1 MLYRGVFA
9 LVLLTLLALV
19 TACGAGV
26 AHAQSETVPGSSGGR
41 DREALVALYNATGG
55 PNWAD
60 STNWL
65 SEGPIGEWYG
75 VTADATGRVTHL
87 DLNHN
92 NLSGPIPAELGNLS
106 NLRELVLW
114 QNQLSGPIPPALQN
128 LTQLAH
134 LDLDVNR
141 LSGTIPPWLGDLEAL
156 TELHLRHN
164 QFEGSIPPELGKLPS
179 LTLLSLHDNLLTGQI
194 PSELGNLSSLTDL
207 RLYNN
212 RLTGSIPAWL
222 GDLSNLTVLYLGRNE
237 LTGPIPTELQ
247 NLSKLKGL
255 GLWEIQL
262 SGTVPSWIGEF
273 TELERLY
280 LSRNQLEGPIPV
292 WLSNLS
298 NLTHLNLAGNQ
309 LTGPIPTQLGNLSNL
324 TALALYGNQLTGSIP
339 PGLGNLSK
347 LTHLQLYQNQFT
359 GPIPTQLGNLSNLTV
374 LALYGNQLTGSIP
387 PGLGNLSKL
396 TYLQLY
402 RNQLTGPIPS
412 QLGSLSALKE
422 LILYRN
428 QFTGSIP
435 AELGDLTSLDA
446 LFLDGNQLT
455 GPIPASLGD
464 LTKLRRLSLHH
475 NLLSGAIPESLT
487 NLADLERIELAW
499 NAFTGCVPVALRDVP
514 TNDLGGLGLP
524 YCGVT
529 PSASFSTGELEAL
542 FDEIVNKTEQREA
555 FSEIK
560 EKNIGFSALEDMN
573 ALRSEFV
580 ASRTETDLY
589 YALMKLSNARRDRHL
604 RVEPVDGG
612 LQRPERASCISAPVH
627 ILPDLT
633 HIKYPTFFVAWVGEG
648 RTTPK
653 VGDTVVGVNGRSMA
667 EYVNEF
673 TPWIRHSSLHALYWQ
688 MAYELPQMVST
699 VPPQLYSEQLN
710 LTLENPW
717 GQRYEVSL
725 PYTHQCRSFDL
736 MVRYPGFC
744 EVLRRES
751 FNVMLDRSRRIILLR
766 WYGFRSS
773 LVQDVADLMEYAERE
788 KILDYD
794 MIIDVTY
801 SGGGSGGAY
810 AIQRLVDQP
819 FRPTFGNVRLSDLG
833 KELVERYAG
842 REPDVDAP
850 DVFGLNLSRS
860 WLIDWARTDAMEAIR
875 RGDAYTPP
883 VPFKLAHLPKDSDGI
898 LQPAPTHFSGEIAV
912 INARTSGG
920 SHLDQFMAML
930 VDNDLATFIG
940 VPTGGY
946 SNTWEGHEVL
956 RFQDAGRPLVNFMW
970 SIGHTIRPNG
980 EVLEGNPAQPDIYII
995 PITRD
1000 NFRDYHRMLFD
1011 DAIAALDPMRASTAA
1026 ASPTDGSCI
1035 VWKIGGQVDAT
1046 VAAEARQVVIAT
1058 HDTLTRY
1065 GMPDISQTVTIFL
1078 YHDSHALEAA
1088 VEEVAGRTVD
1098 AGEITTSSSTSSYGA
1113 RFIIINTASE
1123 RFQSWSSEAR
1133 QRQIV
1138 GHMVRIYNSLMSDL
1152 STGAPSDEVPPAGPQ
1167 WLMSGAARYFTWQT
1181 LRPSGPESCDTARTS
1196 YAGTSVSSDAPL
1208 GDLETREGYNATNGA
1223 SRLSFLAV
1231 ELLAEQAGPEA
1242 VVSYY
1247 ASLRTGVTW
1256 QEAFQTN
1263 FGMTVAEFYQLFEER
1278 RAAGFPRPRCPL
1290 LPPLVTLP
1298 DVPEYL
1304 KWEIGDGVSDEQL
1317 ETIVRGIR
1325 VTHEFARAIG
1335 LPEPNDEYE
1344 IIVYV
1349 YNNIEKMVAAHG
1361 REVSWGVE
1369 ERRRYWTGPATASAG
1384 TGKMFFGPR
1393 ALQDSALIEMAS
1405 HEFLHANYQQGVLG
1419 QRTTPS
1425 AFDRSDS
1432 MRVPRWLTEGMAVLL
1447 TQLVMSQ
1454 YHDRPYPDFDSQ
1466 ENWMSRGAGTD
1477 LSLWDAELYPAQGH
1491 VDLISDETERKKKR
1505 VIVDCIYRCGVL
1517 AVELLASLVGIGKL
1531 SDYWMY
1537 LERSMVLR
1545 VPEAD
1550 LPRTGW
1556 VQAFERAYG
1565 MTVEEFY
1572 ELFEEHRAAGFP
1584 DPEGPTPTAT
1594 PKPEPVVH
1602 PSDILDW
1609 FDGPPDEAH
1618 SYAAKSIER
1627 MWDLYPDLAAGVA
1640 RLIWVGD
1647 GITWNE
1653 EFVLEELSYVV
1664 SEDPEL
1670 VRAVVNQEHR
1680 SYLLEVGSGSAERAA
1695 DYPWLAD
1702 GMNARELYAIIE
1714 IARIAKRNPGF
1725 AERVLGYTWL
1735 ADGITWAE
1743 ARGLGTL
1750 SRWILVAPE
1759 LVDRV
1764 LKYTWLGDG
1773 ITDAEKDTLSALYS
1787 FAERVGIEAAA
1798 QVMDYQWLA
1807 DGVTWE
1813 EVSLIAELASLVADD
1828 PEAARQISRRTL
1840 VPYLLGLASG
1850 SSERAADHPWLADGL
1865 DAREL
1870 LTLIGIAGIA
1880 KEAQELAERL
1890 LGYTW
1895 LADGV
1900 SERESNGVIGL
1911 ADIAHVNLELARQV
1925 VGMGILD
1932 DPLKDRDL
1940 HAITSLRRL
1949 VETDDLA
1956 LLTSQPWFTDGLSDE
1971 ETAFL
1976 VVTNRDQ
1983 HSDSQ
1988 YRDFLRTHFTR
1999 SATISLPLAGD
2010 VDVWVFW
2017 HLPFPDSDDSI
2028 ELIED
2033 AVRASE
2039 ALMGVP
2045 FPTTDIILLLARI
2058 HRRDVA
2064 SRSDER

>member
-1 MLYRGVFA
+1 M
-9 LVLLTLLALV
+9 
-19 TACGAGV
+19 
-26 AHAQSETVPGSSGGR
+26 
-41 DREALVALYNATGG
+41 
-55 PNWAD
+55 
-60 STNWL
+60 
-65 SEGPIGEWYG
+65 
-75 VTADATGRVTHL
+75 
-87 DLNHN
+87 
-92 NLSGPIPAELGNLS
+92 
-106 NLRELVLW
+106 
-114 QNQLSGPIPPALQN
+114 
-128 LTQLAH
+128 
-134 LDLDVNR
+134 
-141 LSGTIPPWLGDLEAL
+141 
-156 TELHLRHN
+156 
-164 QFEGSIPPELGKLPS
+164 
-179 LTLLSLHDNLLTGQI
+179 
-194 PSELGNLSSLTDL
+194 
-207 RLYNN
+207 
-212 RLTGSIPAWL
+212 
-222 GDLSNLTVLYLGRNE
+222 
-237 LTGPIPTELQ
+237 Q

-298 NLTHLNLAGNQ
+298 NLTHLNLWVTGNQ
-309 LTGPIPTQLGNLSNL
+309 L
-324 TALALYGNQLTGSIP
+324 
-339 PGLGNLSK
+339 
-347 LTHLQLYQNQFT
+347 T

-422 LILYRN
+422 LILHRN

-475 NLLSGAIPESLT
+475 NLLTGAIPESLT
-487 NLADLERIELAW
+487 NLADLERIKLAW

-604 RVEPVDGG
+604 GVEPVDGG

-633 HIKYPTFFVAWVGEG
+633 HIKNPTFFVAWVGEG

-688 MAYELPQMVST
+688 MAYELPQMVSA

-751 FNVMLDRSRRIILLR
+751 FNVMLDRSRRMILLR

-788 KILDYD
+788 QILDYD

-833 KELVERYAG
+833 KELVERYAEQ
-842 REPDVDAP
+842 EPDADAP

-956 RFQDAGRPLVNFMW
+956 RFQDAGRPLVEFMW

-1011 DAIAALDPMRASTAA
+1011 DAIAALDPMRASAA
-1026 ASPTDGSCI
+1026 TASPTDGSCI

-1088 VEEVAGRTVD
+1088 VEEGGGPTVD
-1098 AGEITTSSSTSSYGA
+1098 AGEITTSSGTSSYGA

-1247 ASLRTGVTW
+1247 ASLRPGTIW
-1256 QEAFQTN
+1256 QEAFQAA
-1263 FGMTVAEFYQLFEER
+1263 FGMTVAESYQLFEER
-1278 RAAGFPRPRCPL
+1278 RSAGFPRPRCET
-1290 LPPLVTLP
+1290 LPPLVTIPGSPEYVKWYIGP
-1298 DVPEYL
+1298 DVPLEYVE
-1304 KWEIGDGVSDEQL
+1304 EIL
-1317 ETIVRGIR
+1317 EGTRLMHEYAASR
-1325 VTHEFARAIG
+1325 VP
-1335 LPEPNDEYE
+1335 LEPGYE
-1344 IIVYV
+1344 IQIFLYGDLDTAASITSMLNGWPIQKARE
-1349 YNNIEKMVAAHG
+1349 YWENGFAMTGPHRGANGSSIMTNTFSERYAQTKPKYRMKVAAH
-1361 REVSWGVE
+1361 ELFHA
-1369 ERRRYWTGPATASAG
+1369 YQTALGGLRHSSSDDQVPTAG
-1384 TGKMFFGPR
+1384 
-1393 ALQDSALIEMAS
+1393 
-1405 HEFLHANYQQGVLG
+1405 
-1419 QRTTPS
+1419 
-1425 AFDRSDS
+1425 
-1432 MRVPRWLTEGMAVLL
+1432 PRWLREGIAEFFAYKALDAGNVL
-1447 TQLVMSQ
+1447 S
-1454 YHDRPYPDFDSQ
+1454 Y
-1466 ENWMSRGAGTD
+1466 
-1477 LSLWDAELYPAQGH
+1477 
-1491 VDLISDETERKKKR
+1491 ETERNSTSNHQGFVAQAEGVDRPLSEMEKKDGLRR
-1505 VIVDCIYRCGVL
+1505 VPYPFLLL
-1517 AVELLASLVGIGKL
+1517 AAELLAS
-1531 SDYWMY
+1531 
-1537 LERSMVLR
+1537 RSGEDALIR
-1545 VPEAD
+1545 FFSLGQPGTTWQEGFE
-1550 LPRTGW
+1550 T
-1556 VQAFERAYG
+1556 AFG
-1565 MTVEEFY
+1565 MPVKEFY

-1584 DPEGPTPTAT
+1584 EVEL
-1594 PKPEPVVH
+1594 PK
-1602 PSDILDW
+1602 
-1609 FDGPPDEAH
+1609 
-1618 SYAAKSIER
+1618 
-1627 MWDLYPDLAAGVA
+1627 
-1640 RLIWVGD
+1640 
-1647 GITWNE
+1647 
-1653 EFVLEELSYVV
+1653 
-1664 SEDPEL
+1664 
-1670 VRAVVNQEHR
+1670 
-1680 SYLLEVGSGSAERAA
+1680 
-1695 DYPWLAD
+1695 
-1702 GMNARELYAIIE
+1702 
-1714 IARIAKRNPGF
+1714 
-1725 AERVLGYTWL
+1725 
-1735 ADGITWAE
+1735 
-1743 ARGLGTL
+1743 
-1750 SRWILVAPE
+1750 
-1759 LVDRV
+1759 
-1764 LKYTWLGDG
+1764 
-1773 ITDAEKDTLSALYS
+1773 
-1787 FAERVGIEAAA
+1787 
-1798 QVMDYQWLA
+1798 
-1807 DGVTWE
+1807 
-1813 EVSLIAELASLVADD
+1813 
-1828 PEAARQISRRTL
+1828 
-1840 VPYLLGLASG
+1840 
-1850 SSERAADHPWLADGL
+1850 
-1865 DAREL
+1865 
-1870 LTLIGIAGIA
+1870 
-1880 KEAQELAERL
+1880 
-1890 LGYTW
+1890 
-1895 LADGV
+1895 
-1900 SERESNGVIGL
+1900 
-1911 ADIAHVNLELARQV
+1911 
-1925 VGMGILD
+1925 
-1932 DPLKDRDL
+1932 
-1940 HAITSLRRL
+1940 
-1949 VETDDLA
+1949 
-1956 LLTSQPWFTDGLSDE
+1956 
-1971 ETAFL
+1971 
-1976 VVTNRDQ
+1976 
-1983 HSDSQ
+1983 
-1988 YRDFLRTHFTR
+1988 
-1999 SATISLPLAGD
+1999 
-2010 VDVWVFW
+2010 
-2017 HLPFPDSDDSI
+2017 
-2028 ELIED
+2028 
-2033 AVRASE
+2033 
-2039 ALMGVP
+2039 
-2045 FPTTDIILLLARI
+2045 
-2058 HRRDVA
+2058 
-2064 SRSDER
+2064 

>member
-41 DREALVALYNATGG
+41 DREALVALYNATDG

-60 STNWL
+60 NTNWL

-75 VTADATGRVTHL
+75 VTADGRVSHL

-179 LTLLSLHDNLLTGQI
+179 LTLLSLDDNLLTGQI

-212 RLTGSIPAWL
+212 RLTGPIPSWL
-222 GDLSNLTVLYLGRNE
+222 GNLSHLEYLYLGGNKF
-237 LTGPIPTELQ
+237 TGPIPTELQ

-324 TALALYGNQLTGSIP
+324 TVLALYGNQLTGSIP

-347 LTHLQLYQNQFT
+347 LTHLQLY
-359 GPIPTQLGNLSNLTV
+359 
-374 LALYGNQLTGSIP
+374 
-387 PGLGNLSKL
+387 
-396 TYLQLY
+396 

-422 LILYRN
+422 LILHRN

-464 LTKLRRLSLHH
+464 LAKLRRLSLYGNQLTGSIPPGLGNLSKLTRLQLYRNQLTGPIPSQLGSLSALKELNLHRNQFTGSIPAELGDLTSLDALFLDSNQLTGPIPASLGDLAKLRRLSLHH
-475 NLLSGAIPESLT
+475 NLLTGAIPPGLGNLSKLTHLQLYRNQLTGPIPSQLGSLSALKELNLHRNQFTGSIPAELGDLTSLDALFLDGNQLTGPIPASLGDLAKLRRLSLHHNLLTGAIPESLT
-487 NLADLERIELAW
+487 NLADLERIEVAW

-560 EKNIGFSALEDMN
+560 ESNVGFSPLDDMN

-633 HIKYPTFFVAWVGEG
+633 HIKNPTFFVAWVGEG

-673 TPWIRHSSLHALYWQ
+673 TPWIRHSSLHTLYWQ

-699 VPPQLYSEQLN
+699 VPPKLYSEQLN

-751 FNVMLDRSRRIILLR
+751 FNAMLDRSRQIILLQ

-773 LVQDVADLMEYAERE
+773 LVQDIVDLMEYAERE
-788 KILDYD
+788 QILDYD
-794 MIIDVTY
+794 MIIDVTS

-819 FRPTFGNVRLSDLG
+819 FRTTFGNVRLSDLG
-833 KELVERYAG
+833 KDLVEHYAEQ
-842 REPDVDAP
+842 EPDADAP

-883 VPFKLAHLPKDSDGI
+883 VPFKLAHLPKDSHGI
-898 LQPAPTHFSGEIAV
+898 LPPAPMHFSGNVAI

-956 RFQDAGRPLVNFMW
+956 RFQDADRPLVNFMW

-980 EVLEGNPAQPDIYII
+980 EVLEGNPAQPDIYIL
-995 PITRD
+995 ITRD

-1011 DAIAALDPMRASTAA
+1011 DAIAALDPMRAST
-1026 ASPTDGSCI
+1026 DGSCI
-1035 VWKIGGQVDAT
+1035 VWKIGDEVNPTAET
-1046 VAAEARQVVIAT
+1046 EARETVLAVHDYAVDLGLSRLGSPIT
-1058 HDTLTRY
+1058 IFVYRNLDTL
-1065 GMPDISQTVTIFL
+1065 GAEF
-1078 YHDSHALEAA
+1078 EAT
-1088 VEEVAGRTVD
+1088 AGRILDDSVGPDFAAGRNPFANGSNWVAVNTSADRYREWTAETRERQLGGHFSD
-1098 AGEITTSSSTSSYGA
+1098 ALLREMSGLPLWA
-1113 RFIIINTASE
+1113 
-1123 RFQSWSSEAR
+1123 
-1133 QRQIV
+1133 QRDQ
-1138 GHMVRIYNSLMSDL
+1138 
-1152 STGAPSDEVPPAGPQ
+1152 VPPGGPA
-1167 WLMSGAARYFTWQT
+1167 WLLEGSRKFLTYQA
-1181 LRPSGPESCDTARTS
+1181 LRPSGPESCDPTRGRYAHISESVDTPLSETETS
-1196 YAGTSVSSDAPL
+1196 EDFWA
-1208 GDLETREGYNATNGA
+1208 LENPSAHG
-1223 SRLSFLAV
+1223 FLAV

-1242 VVSYY
+1242 VISYY
-1247 ASLRTGVTW
+1247 ASLRPGTIW
-1256 QEAFQTN
+1256 QEAFQAA
-1263 FGMTVAEFYQLFEER
+1263 FGMTVEESYQLFEER
-1278 RAAGFPRPRCPL
+1278 RSAGFPRPRCET
-1290 LPPLVTLP
+1290 LPPLVTIPGSPEYVKWYIGP
-1298 DVPEYL
+1298 DVPPEYVG
-1304 KWEIGDGVSDEQL
+1304 EIL
-1317 ETIVRGIR
+1317 EGTRLMHEYAASR
-1325 VTHEFARAIG
+1325 VP
-1335 LPEPNDEYE
+1335 LEPGYE
-1344 IIVYV
+1344 IQIFLYGDLDTAASITSMLNGWPIQKARE
-1349 YNNIEKMVAAHG
+1349 YWENGFAMTGPHRGANGSSIMTNTFSERYAQTKPKYRMKVAAH
-1361 REVSWGVE
+1361 E
-1369 ERRRYWTGPATASAG
+1369 
-1384 TGKMFFGPR
+1384 
-1393 ALQDSALIEMAS
+1393 L
-1405 HEFLHANYQQGVLG
+1405 LHAYQTALG
-1419 QRTTPS
+1419 GLRHS
-1425 AFDRSDS
+1425 SSDDQ
-1432 MRVPRWLTEGMAVLL
+1432 VPTAGPRWLREGIAEFFAYKALDAGGVL
-1447 TQLVMSQ
+1447 S
-1454 YHDRPYPDFDSQ
+1454 Y
-1466 ENWMSRGAGTD
+1466 
-1477 LSLWDAELYPAQGH
+1477 
-1491 VDLISDETERKKKR
+1491 ETERNSTSNHQGFVAQAEGVDRPLSEMEKKDGLHR
-1505 VIVDCIYRCGVL
+1505 VPYPFLLL
-1517 AVELLASLVGIGKL
+1517 AAELLAS
-1531 SDYWMY
+1531 
-1537 LERSMVLR
+1537 RSGEDALIR
-1545 VPEAD
+1545 FFSLGQPGTTWQEGFE
-1550 LPRTGW
+1550 T
-1556 VQAFERAYG
+1556 AFG
-1565 MTVEEFY
+1565 MPVKEFY

-1584 DPEGPTPTAT
+1584 EVEL
-1594 PKPEPVVH
+1594 PK
-1602 PSDILDW
+1602 
-1609 FDGPPDEAH
+1609 
-1618 SYAAKSIER
+1618 
-1627 MWDLYPDLAAGVA
+1627 
-1640 RLIWVGD
+1640 
-1647 GITWNE
+1647 
-1653 EFVLEELSYVV
+1653 
-1664 SEDPEL
+1664 
-1670 VRAVVNQEHR
+1670 
-1680 SYLLEVGSGSAERAA
+1680 
-1695 DYPWLAD
+1695 
-1702 GMNARELYAIIE
+1702 
-1714 IARIAKRNPGF
+1714 
-1725 AERVLGYTWL
+1725 
-1735 ADGITWAE
+1735 
-1743 ARGLGTL
+1743 
-1750 SRWILVAPE
+1750 
-1759 LVDRV
+1759 
-1764 LKYTWLGDG
+1764 
-1773 ITDAEKDTLSALYS
+1773 
-1787 FAERVGIEAAA
+1787 
-1798 QVMDYQWLA
+1798 
-1807 DGVTWE
+1807 
-1813 EVSLIAELASLVADD
+1813 
-1828 PEAARQISRRTL
+1828 
-1840 VPYLLGLASG
+1840 
-1850 SSERAADHPWLADGL
+1850 
-1865 DAREL
+1865 
-1870 LTLIGIAGIA
+1870 
-1880 KEAQELAERL
+1880 
-1890 LGYTW
+1890 
-1895 LADGV
+1895 
-1900 SERESNGVIGL
+1900 
-1911 ADIAHVNLELARQV
+1911 
-1925 VGMGILD
+1925 
-1932 DPLKDRDL
+1932 
-1940 HAITSLRRL
+1940 
-1949 VETDDLA
+1949 
-1956 LLTSQPWFTDGLSDE
+1956 
-1971 ETAFL
+1971 
-1976 VVTNRDQ
+1976 
-1983 HSDSQ
+1983 
-1988 YRDFLRTHFTR
+1988 
-1999 SATISLPLAGD
+1999 
-2010 VDVWVFW
+2010 
-2017 HLPFPDSDDSI
+2017 
-2028 ELIED
+2028 
-2033 AVRASE
+2033 
-2039 ALMGVP
+2039 
-2045 FPTTDIILLLARI
+2045 
-2058 HRRDVA
+2058 
-2064 SRSDER
+2064 

>member
-87 DLNHN
+87 DLNQN

-114 QNQLSGPIPPALQN
+114 QNQLSGPIPSALQN
-128 LTQLAH
+128 LTALSH
-134 LDLDVNR
+134 LDLTGNQLSGAIPSWLGNISTLIELHLESNR
-141 LSGTIPPWLGDLEAL
+141 FTGTIP
-156 TELHLRHN
+156 R
-164 QFEGSIPPELGKLPS
+164 
-179 LTLLSLHDNLLTGQI
+179 
-194 PSELGNLSSLTDL
+194 ELGNLSKLTVLHLNHNDLKGSVPAQLQNLHQLEQMYLHRNRLAGQIPTELGNLKSLTALALSDNQL
-207 RLYNN
+207 Q
-212 RLTGSIPAWL
+212 GSIPSQLVNLTSLQGLWLQGNQLTGPVPPWL
-222 GDLSNLTVLYLGRNE
+222 GNLSNLEDLYLGDNE
-237 LTGPIPTELQ
+237 FTGPLPTELQ
-247 NLSKLKGL
+247 NLSKLKRL
-255 GLWEIQL
+255 DLREIQL

-280 LSRNQLEGPIPV
+280 LSRNQLTGPIPV

-298 NLTHLNLAGNQ
+298 NLTHLNLG
-309 LTGPIPTQLGNLSNL
+309 G
-324 TALALYGNQLTGSIP
+324 
-339 PGLGNLSK
+339 
-347 LTHLQLYQNQFT
+347 NQFT

-396 TYLQLY
+396 IHLQLY

-422 LILYRN
+422 LTLHGN

-455 GPIPASLGD
+455 GAIPASLGD

-475 NLLSGAIPESLT
+475 NLLTGAIPESLT
-487 NLADLERIELAW
+487 NLADLERIKLAW

-604 RVEPVDGG
+604 GVEPVDGG

-633 HIKYPTFFVAWVGEG
+633 HIKNPTFFVAWVGEG

-744 EVLRRES
+744 EALRRES
-751 FNVMLDRSRRIILLR
+751 FNVMLDRSRQIILLQ

-833 KELVERYAG
+833 KELVERYAE
-842 REPDVDAP
+842 REPDADAP

-956 RFQDAGRPLVNFMW
+956 RFQDADRPLVEFMW

-1011 DAIAALDPMRASTAA
+1011 DAIAALDPVRAS
-1026 ASPTDGSCI
+1026 TDGSCI
-1035 VWKIGGQVDAT
+1035 VWKIGDEVNPTAET
-1046 VAAEARQVVIAT
+1046 EARETVLAVHDYAVDLGLSRLGSPIT
-1058 HDTLTRY
+1058 IFVYRNLDTL
-1065 GMPDISQTVTIFL
+1065 GAEF
-1078 YHDSHALEAA
+1078 EAT
-1088 VEEVAGRTVD
+1088 AGRILDDSVGPDFAAGRNPFANGSNWVAVNTSADRYREWPAETRERQLGGHFSD
-1098 AGEITTSSSTSSYGA
+1098 ALLREMSGLPLWA
-1113 RFIIINTASE
+1113 
-1123 RFQSWSSEAR
+1123 
-1133 QRQIV
+1133 QRDQ
-1138 GHMVRIYNSLMSDL
+1138 
-1152 STGAPSDEVPPAGPQ
+1152 VPPGGPA
-1167 WLMSGAARYFTWQT
+1167 WLLEGSRKFLTYQA
-1181 LRPSGPESCDTARTS
+1181 LRPSGPESCDPTRGRYAHISESVDTPLSETETS
-1196 YAGTSVSSDAPL
+1196 EDFWA
-1208 GDLETREGYNATNGA
+1208 LENPSAHG
-1223 SRLSFLAV
+1223 FLAV

-1247 ASLRTGVTW
+1247 ASLRPGTIW

-1278 RAAGFPRPRCPL
+1278 RSAGFPRPRCPT
-1290 LPPLVTLP
+1290 LPPLVTIP
-1298 DVPEYL
+1298 GAPEYI
-1304 KWEIGDGVSDEQL
+1304 KWEIGSAVRPEYVEDAIEGARLMQEYAESLGMPEVEGEVIFQIYHNQDEFIAAF
-1317 ETIVRGIR
+1317 ER
-1325 VTHEFARAIG
+1325 VTGGKANRNVLESTAVAGKGYISLNALRLEQGNTSPESLKKISAHEI
-1335 LPEPNDEYE
+1335 L
-1344 IIVYV
+1344 
-1349 YNNIEKMVAAHG
+1349 H
-1361 REVSWGVE
+1361 
-1369 ERRRYWTGPATASAG
+1369 
-1384 TGKMFFGPR
+1384 
-1393 ALQDSALIEMAS
+1393 ALQHDLA
-1405 HEFLHANYQQGVLG
+1405 GVKG
-1419 QRTTPS
+1419 G
-1425 AFDRSDS
+1425 SDDHS
-1432 MRVPRWLTEGMAVLL
+1432 IPETGPRWLTEGIAEFLAYQALSAADVLSYD
-1447 TQLVMSQ
+1447 TKRNSTDPWGFVK
-1454 YHDRPYPDFDSQ
+1454 
-1466 ENWMSRGAGTD
+1466 RGEYVD
-1477 LSLWDAELYPAQGH
+1477 KPLSEL
-1491 VDLISDETERKKKR
+1491 ETMVGIRAAR
-1505 VIVDCIYRCGVL
+1505 GSTYSYFLL
-1517 AVELLASLVGIGKL
+1517 AAELLAS
-1531 SDYWMY
+1531 
-1537 LERSMVLR
+1537 
-1545 VPEAD
+1545 
-1550 LPRTGW
+1550 RTGQSSLIHYYTLLPPGTTW
-1556 VQAFERAYG
+1556 QEAFETTFG

-1572 ELFEEHRAAGFP
+1572 VLFEEHRAAGFP
-1584 DPEGPTPTAT
+1584 EVEL
-1594 PKPEPVVH
+1594 PK
-1602 PSDILDW
+1602 
-1609 FDGPPDEAH
+1609 
-1618 SYAAKSIER
+1618 
-1627 MWDLYPDLAAGVA
+1627 
-1640 RLIWVGD
+1640 
-1647 GITWNE
+1647 
-1653 EFVLEELSYVV
+1653 
-1664 SEDPEL
+1664 
-1670 VRAVVNQEHR
+1670 
-1680 SYLLEVGSGSAERAA
+1680 
-1695 DYPWLAD
+1695 
-1702 GMNARELYAIIE
+1702 
-1714 IARIAKRNPGF
+1714 
-1725 AERVLGYTWL
+1725 
-1735 ADGITWAE
+1735 
-1743 ARGLGTL
+1743 
-1750 SRWILVAPE
+1750 
-1759 LVDRV
+1759 
-1764 LKYTWLGDG
+1764 
-1773 ITDAEKDTLSALYS
+1773 
-1787 FAERVGIEAAA
+1787 
-1798 QVMDYQWLA
+1798 
-1807 DGVTWE
+1807 
-1813 EVSLIAELASLVADD
+1813 
-1828 PEAARQISRRTL
+1828 
-1840 VPYLLGLASG
+1840 
-1850 SSERAADHPWLADGL
+1850 
-1865 DAREL
+1865 
-1870 LTLIGIAGIA
+1870 
-1880 KEAQELAERL
+1880 
-1890 LGYTW
+1890 
-1895 LADGV
+1895 
-1900 SERESNGVIGL
+1900 
-1911 ADIAHVNLELARQV
+1911 
-1925 VGMGILD
+1925 
-1932 DPLKDRDL
+1932 
-1940 HAITSLRRL
+1940 
-1949 VETDDLA
+1949 
-1956 LLTSQPWFTDGLSDE
+1956 
-1971 ETAFL
+1971 
-1976 VVTNRDQ
+1976 
-1983 HSDSQ
+1983 
-1988 YRDFLRTHFTR
+1988 
-1999 SATISLPLAGD
+1999 
-2010 VDVWVFW
+2010 
-2017 HLPFPDSDDSI
+2017 
-2028 ELIED
+2028 
-2033 AVRASE
+2033 
-2039 ALMGVP
+2039 
-2045 FPTTDIILLLARI
+2045 
-2058 HRRDVA
+2058 
-2064 SRSDER
+2064 

>member
-65 SEGPIGEWYG
+65 SEAPIGEWYG

-114 QNQLSGPIPPALQN
+114 QNQLSGPIPSALQN

-141 LSGTIPPWLGDLEAL
+141 LSGTIPAWLGDLEAL

-207 RLYNN
+207 RLNNN

-280 LSRNQLEGPIPV
+280 LSRNQLTGPIPV
-292 WLSNLS
+292 W
-298 NLTHLNLAGNQ
+298 
-309 LTGPIPTQLGNLSNL
+309 LGNLSNL
-324 TALALYGNQLTGSIP
+324 TRLNLGGNQLTGSIP
-339 PGLGNLSK
+339 PELGNLSK

-396 TYLQLY
+396 IHLQLY

-422 LILYRN
+422 LILHRN

-455 GPIPASLGD
+455 GAIPASLGD
-464 LTKLRRLSLHH
+464 LTKLRRLSLHD
-475 NLLSGAIPESLT
+475 NLLTGAIPESLT
-487 NLADLERIELAW
+487 NLADLERIKLAW

-560 EKNIGFSALEDMN
+560 ESNVGFSPLDDMN

-633 HIKYPTFFVAWVGEG
+633 HIKNPTFFVAWVGEG

-751 FNVMLDRSRRIILLR
+751 FNVMLDRSRRMILLR

-788 KILDYD
+788 QILDYD

-833 KELVERYAG
+833 KELVERYAEQ
-842 REPDVDAP
+842 EPDADAP

-956 RFQDAGRPLVNFMW
+956 RFQDADRPLVEFMW

-1035 VWKIGGQVDAT
+1035 VWKIGDEVNPTAET
-1046 VAAEARQVVIAT
+1046 EARETVLAVHDYAVDLGLSRLGSPIT
-1058 HDTLTRY
+1058 IFVYRNLDTL
-1065 GMPDISQTVTIFL
+1065 GAEF
-1078 YHDSHALEAA
+1078 EAT
-1088 VEEVAGRTVD
+1088 AGRILDDSVGPD
-1098 AGEITTSSSTSSYGA
+1098 FAAGRNPFANGSNWVAVNTSADRY
-1113 RFIIINTASE
+1113 RE
-1123 RFQSWSSEAR
+1123 W
-1133 QRQIV
+1133 
-1138 GHMVRIYNSLMSDL
+1138 
-1152 STGAPSDEVPPAGPQ
+1152 PA
-1167 WLMSGAARYFTWQT
+1167 
-1181 LRPSGPESCDTARTS
+1181 
-1196 YAGTSVSSDAPL
+1196 
-1208 GDLETREGYNATNGA
+1208 ETREG
-1223 SRLSFLAV
+1223 
-1231 ELLAEQAGPEA
+1231 
-1242 VVSYY
+1242 
-1247 ASLRTGVTW
+1247 
-1256 QEAFQTN
+1256 
-1263 FGMTVAEFYQLFEER
+1263 QL
-1278 RAAGFPRPRCPL
+1278 GRPL
-1290 LPPLVTLP
+1290 
-1298 DVPEYL
+1298 
-1304 KWEIGDGVSDEQL
+1304 
-1317 ETIVRGIR
+1317 
-1325 VTHEFARAIG
+1325 
-1335 LPEPNDEYE
+1335 
-1344 IIVYV
+1344 
-1349 YNNIEKMVAAHG
+1349 
-1361 REVSWGVE
+1361 
-1369 ERRRYWTGPATASAG
+1369 
-1384 TGKMFFGPR
+1384 
-1393 ALQDSALIEMAS
+1393 
-1405 HEFLHANYQQGVLG
+1405 
-1419 QRTTPS
+1419 
-1425 AFDRSDS
+1425 
-1432 MRVPRWLTEGMAVLL
+1432 
-1447 TQLVMSQ
+1447 
-1454 YHDRPYPDFDSQ
+1454 
-1466 ENWMSRGAGTD
+1466 
-1477 LSLWDAELYPAQGH
+1477 
-1491 VDLISDETERKKKR
+1491 
-1505 VIVDCIYRCGVL
+1505 
-1517 AVELLASLVGIGKL
+1517 
-1531 SDYWMY
+1531 
-1537 LERSMVLR
+1537 
-1545 VPEAD
+1545 
-1550 LPRTGW
+1550 
-1556 VQAFERAYG
+1556 
-1565 MTVEEFY
+1565 
-1572 ELFEEHRAAGFP
+1572 
-1584 DPEGPTPTAT
+1584 
-1594 PKPEPVVH
+1594 
-1602 PSDILDW
+1602 
-1609 FDGPPDEAH
+1609 
-1618 SYAAKSIER
+1618 
-1627 MWDLYPDLAAGVA
+1627 
-1640 RLIWVGD
+1640 
-1647 GITWNE
+1647 
-1653 EFVLEELSYVV
+1653 
-1664 SEDPEL
+1664 
-1670 VRAVVNQEHR
+1670 
-1680 SYLLEVGSGSAERAA
+1680 
-1695 DYPWLAD
+1695 
-1702 GMNARELYAIIE
+1702 
-1714 IARIAKRNPGF
+1714 
-1725 AERVLGYTWL
+1725 
-1735 ADGITWAE
+1735 
-1743 ARGLGTL
+1743 
-1750 SRWILVAPE
+1750 
-1759 LVDRV
+1759 
-1764 LKYTWLGDG
+1764 
-1773 ITDAEKDTLSALYS
+1773 
-1787 FAERVGIEAAA
+1787 
-1798 QVMDYQWLA
+1798 
-1807 DGVTWE
+1807 
-1813 EVSLIAELASLVADD
+1813 
-1828 PEAARQISRRTL
+1828 
-1840 VPYLLGLASG
+1840 
-1850 SSERAADHPWLADGL
+1850 
-1865 DAREL
+1865 
-1870 LTLIGIAGIA
+1870 
-1880 KEAQELAERL
+1880 
-1890 LGYTW
+1890 
-1895 LADGV
+1895 
-1900 SERESNGVIGL
+1900 
-1911 ADIAHVNLELARQV
+1911 
-1925 VGMGILD
+1925 
-1932 DPLKDRDL
+1932 
-1940 HAITSLRRL
+1940 
-1949 VETDDLA
+1949 
-1956 LLTSQPWFTDGLSDE
+1956 
-1971 ETAFL
+1971 
-1976 VVTNRDQ
+1976 
-1983 HSDSQ
+1983 
-1988 YRDFLRTHFTR
+1988 
-1999 SATISLPLAGD
+1999 
-2010 VDVWVFW
+2010 
-2017 HLPFPDSDDSI
+2017 
-2028 ELIED
+2028 
-2033 AVRASE
+2033 
-2039 ALMGVP
+2039 
-2045 FPTTDIILLLARI
+2045 
-2058 HRRDVA
+2058 
-2064 SRSDER
+2064 

>member
-114 QNQLSGPIPPALQN
+114 QNQLSGPIPSALQN
-128 LTQLAH
+128 LTALSH
-134 LDLDVNR
+134 LDLSGNQLSGAIPSWLGNISTLIELHLESNR
-141 LSGTIPPWLGDLEAL
+141 FTGTIP
-156 TELHLRHN
+156 R
-164 QFEGSIPPELGKLPS
+164 
-179 LTLLSLHDNLLTGQI
+179 
-194 PSELGNLSSLTDL
+194 ELGNLSKLTVLHLNHNDLKGSVPAQLQNLHQLEQMYLHRNRLAGQIPTELGNLKSLTALALSDNQL
-207 RLYNN
+207 Q
-212 RLTGSIPAWL
+212 GSIPSQLVNLTSLQGLWLQGNQLTGPVPPWL
-222 GDLSNLTVLYLGRNE
+222 GNLSNLEYLYLGGNKF
-237 LTGPIPTELQ
+237 TGPVPTELQ
-247 NLSKLKGL
+247 NLSKLKRL
-255 GLWEIQL
+255 DLREIQL

-280 LSRNQLEGPIPV
+280 LSRNQLTGPIPV

-298 NLTHLNLAGNQ
+298 NLTHLNLG
-309 LTGPIPTQLGNLSNL
+309 
-324 TALALYGNQLTGSIP
+324 GNQLTGSIP

-347 LTHLQLYQNQFT
+347 LTHLQLSRNQF
-359 GPIPTQLGNLSNLTV
+359 
-374 LALYGNQLTGSIP
+374 
-387 PGLGNLSKL
+387 
-396 TYLQLY
+396 
-402 RNQLTGPIPS
+402 TGPIPS

-422 LILYRN
+422 LTLHRN

-455 GPIPASLGD
+455 GAIPASLGD
-464 LTKLRRLSLHH
+464 LTKLRRLSLRD
-475 NLLSGAIPESLT
+475 NLLTGAIPESLT

-529 PSASFSTGELEAL
+529 PSASFSTGKLEAL

-560 EKNIGFSALEDMN
+560 ESNVGFSPLDDMN

-633 HIKYPTFFVAWVGEG
+633 HIKNPTFFVAWVGEG

-688 MAYELPQMVST
+688 MAYELPQMVSA

-744 EVLRRES
+744 EALRRES
-751 FNVMLDRSRRIILLR
+751 FNAMLDRSRQIILLQ

-788 KILDYD
+788 QILDYD

-833 KELVERYAG
+833 KELIERYAG
-842 REPDVDAP
+842 REPDADAP
-850 DVFGLNLSRS
+850 DIFGLNLSRS

-956 RFQDAGRPLVNFMW
+956 RFQDADRPLVEFMW

-1098 AGEITTSSSTSSYGA
+1098 AGEITMSSGRSSYGA
-1113 RFIIINTASE
+1113 RFIINTASE

-1196 YAGTSVSSDAPL
+1196 YAGTSVFSDAPL

-1231 ELLAEQAGPEA
+1231 ELLAEQTGPEA

-1247 ASLRTGVTW
+1247 ASLRPGTIW
-1256 QEAFQTN
+1256 QEAFQAA
-1263 FGMTVAEFYQLFEER
+1263 FGMTVAESYQLFEER
-1278 RAAGFPRPRCPL
+1278 RAAGFPRPRCST
-1290 LPPLVTLP
+1290 LPPLVTMP
-1298 DVPEYL
+1298 GAPEYI
-1304 KWEIGDGVSDEQL
+1304 KWEIGSAVRPEYVEDAIEGARLMQEYAESLGMPEVEGEVIFQIYHNQDEFIAAY
-1317 ETIVRGIR
+1317 ER
-1325 VTHEFARAIG
+1325 VTGGKANRNVLESTAVAGKGYISLNALRLEQGNTSPESLKKISAHEI
-1335 LPEPNDEYE
+1335 L
-1344 IIVYV
+1344 
-1349 YNNIEKMVAAHG
+1349 H
-1361 REVSWGVE
+1361 
-1369 ERRRYWTGPATASAG
+1369 
-1384 TGKMFFGPR
+1384 
-1393 ALQDSALIEMAS
+1393 ALQHDLA
-1405 HEFLHANYQQGVLG
+1405 GVKG
-1419 QRTTPS
+1419 G
-1425 AFDRSDS
+1425 SDDHS
-1432 MRVPRWLTEGMAVLL
+1432 IPETGPRWLTEGIAEFLAYQALSAADVLSYD
-1447 TQLVMSQ
+1447 TKRNSTDPWGFVK
-1454 YHDRPYPDFDSQ
+1454 
-1466 ENWMSRGAGTD
+1466 RGEYVD
-1477 LSLWDAELYPAQGH
+1477 KPLSEL
-1491 VDLISDETERKKKR
+1491 ETMVGIRAAR
-1505 VIVDCIYRCGVL
+1505 GSTYSYFLL
-1517 AVELLASLVGIGKL
+1517 AAELLAS
-1531 SDYWMY
+1531 
-1537 LERSMVLR
+1537 
-1545 VPEAD
+1545 
-1550 LPRTGW
+1550 RTGQSSLIHYYTLLPPGTTW
-1556 VQAFERAYG
+1556 QEAFETTFG

-1572 ELFEEHRAAGFP
+1572 VLFEEHRAAGFP
-1584 DPEGPTPTAT
+1584 EVEL
-1594 PKPEPVVH
+1594 PK
-1602 PSDILDW
+1602 
-1609 FDGPPDEAH
+1609 
-1618 SYAAKSIER
+1618 
-1627 MWDLYPDLAAGVA
+1627 
-1640 RLIWVGD
+1640 
-1647 GITWNE
+1647 
-1653 EFVLEELSYVV
+1653 
-1664 SEDPEL
+1664 
-1670 VRAVVNQEHR
+1670 
-1680 SYLLEVGSGSAERAA
+1680 
-1695 DYPWLAD
+1695 
-1702 GMNARELYAIIE
+1702 
-1714 IARIAKRNPGF
+1714 
-1725 AERVLGYTWL
+1725 
-1735 ADGITWAE
+1735 
-1743 ARGLGTL
+1743 
-1750 SRWILVAPE
+1750 
-1759 LVDRV
+1759 
-1764 LKYTWLGDG
+1764 
-1773 ITDAEKDTLSALYS
+1773 
-1787 FAERVGIEAAA
+1787 
-1798 QVMDYQWLA
+1798 
-1807 DGVTWE
+1807 
-1813 EVSLIAELASLVADD
+1813 
-1828 PEAARQISRRTL
+1828 
-1840 VPYLLGLASG
+1840 
-1850 SSERAADHPWLADGL
+1850 
-1865 DAREL
+1865 
-1870 LTLIGIAGIA
+1870 
-1880 KEAQELAERL
+1880 
-1890 LGYTW
+1890 
-1895 LADGV
+1895 
-1900 SERESNGVIGL
+1900 
-1911 ADIAHVNLELARQV
+1911 
-1925 VGMGILD
+1925 
-1932 DPLKDRDL
+1932 
-1940 HAITSLRRL
+1940 
-1949 VETDDLA
+1949 
-1956 LLTSQPWFTDGLSDE
+1956 
-1971 ETAFL
+1971 
-1976 VVTNRDQ
+1976 
-1983 HSDSQ
+1983 
-1988 YRDFLRTHFTR
+1988 
-1999 SATISLPLAGD
+1999 
-2010 VDVWVFW
+2010 
-2017 HLPFPDSDDSI
+2017 
-2028 ELIED
+2028 
-2033 AVRASE
+2033 
-2039 ALMGVP
+2039 
-2045 FPTTDIILLLARI
+2045 
-2058 HRRDVA
+2058 
-2064 SRSDER
+2064 